1 MTSKSPTSFSG
12 LAALANGAVLSP
24 FTQLRRL
31 LGTTP
36 AGHADPIDLTIGEP
50 REAMPA
56 FVVDKLVEAASS
68 YANYPPIR
76 GTAELCNAISA
87 WSGRRYGAAAALDP
101 EREVLPIN
109 GSREGLFLA
118 ALPAAGRK
126 QVRGKPAILM
136 CNPYYSAYI
145 GGALAADAEPI
156 YLNATEATGHLPDLD
171 ALAADTALLERT
183 VALYLCSPANPQG
196 AVAGAAYIA
205 RALQLARDYDFML
218 FFDECYSEI
227 YTAEP
232 PTGALQ
238 VAAATPERFANL
250 VVFNSLSKRSNLPGL
265 RSGFCA
271 GDQRFIG
278 TFAEIRNMVAP
289 QVPGPT
295 QHASAAVWAD
305 EAHVEANRAAYRAK
319 FDVCDRVLG
328 NAYGYRRPAGGFFL
342 WLDVSK
348 FGGAG
353 EATVTLWQRAGVK
366 VLPGAFLAQAGRD
379 GTNPGA
385 NYLRLALVRD
395 PATVGEALERLVI
408 VLA

>member
-1 MTSKSPTSFSG
+1 MTTPSG

-24 FTQLRRL
+24 FSQLRKL
-31 LGTTP
+31 LGTTE
-36 AGHADPIDLTIGEP
+36 AGHAEPIDLTIGDP
-50 REAMPA
+50 REPMPP
-56 FVVDKLVEAASS
+56 FVAEKLMEAVLGYAS
-68 YANYPPIR
+68 YPPLR
-76 GTAELCNAISA
+76 GTTALREAISGWA
-87 WSGRRYGAAAALDP
+87 ARRFGETAAPDP

-126 QVRGKPAILM
+126 SVAGRPAVLM

-145 GGALAADAEPI
+145 GGALAVDAKPV
-156 YLNATEATGHLPDLD
+156 YLNATAATGHLPDLD
-171 ALAADTALLERT
+171 ALAADKALLERT

-196 AVAGAAYIA
+196 AVASREYIA
-205 RALQLARDYDFML
+205 RALGLARAYDFML
-218 FFDECYSEI
+218 LFDECYSEI
-227 YTAEP
+227 YSDAP
-232 PTGALQ
+232 PPGALE

-271 GDQRFIG
+271 GDARFIE

-289 QVPGPT
+289 LMPGPT
-295 QHASAAVWAD
+295 QHVSAAVWAD
-305 EAHVEANRAAYRAK
+305 DAHVERNRAAYRQK
-319 FDVCDRVLG
+319 YDVCDRLLAG
-328 NAYGYRRPAGGFFL
+328 RYGYQRPAGGFFL

-348 FGGAG
+348 FGGSAQ
-353 EATVTLWQRAGVK
+353 ATVTLWQRAGVK

-385 NYLRLALVRD
+385 DYLRLALVRD
-395 PATVGEALERLVI
+395 AATVGKALERLVV

>member
-1 MTSKSPTSFSG
+1 MPSQSG
-12 LAALANGAVLSP
+12 LAALAEGAIVSP

-31 LGTTP
+31 LDGIQP
-36 AGHADPIDLTIGEP
+36 GHARPIDLTIGEP

-56 FVVDKLVEAASS
+56 FVAAKLIEAIAD
-68 YANYPPIR
+68 YAKYPPIR
-76 GTAELCNAISA
+76 GTEALRSAIAA
-87 WSGRRYGAAAALDP
+87 WAGRRYGAAAAPDAA
-101 EREVLPIN
+101 REVLPLN

-126 QVRGKPAILM
+126 QVAGRPAVLM

-145 GGALAADAEPI
+145 GGALAVDAEPV
-156 YLNATEATGHLPDLD
+156 YLNATAATGHLPDLEAIASD
-171 ALAADTALLERT
+171 KALLERT

-196 AVAGAAYIA
+196 AVASDAYIA
-205 RALQLARDYDFML
+205 RALGLARAHDFML

-227 YTAEP
+227 YAGAP
-232 PTGALQ
+232 PPGALA
-238 VAAATPERFANL
+238 VAAATPERFRNL
-250 VVFNSLSKRSNLPGL
+250 IVFNSLSKRSNLPGL

-271 GDQRFIG
+271 GDARFLE

-295 QHASAAVWAD
+295 QHVSAAVWAD
-305 EAHVEANRAAYRAK
+305 EAHVAANRDAYRAK
-319 FDVCDRVLG
+319 FDICDRVLG
-328 NAYGYRRPAGGFFL
+328 TRYGYRRPAGGFCL

-353 EATVTLWQRAGVK
+353 DAAVTLWKRGGVK

-379 GTNPGA
+379 GINPGT
-385 NYLRLALVRD
+385 NYVRLALVHD
-395 PATVGEALERLVI
+395 ATTIAEALERFV
-408 VLA
+408 VVSA

>member
-1 MTSKSPTSFSG
+1 
-12 LAALANGAVLSP
+12 VLSP

-56 FVVDKLVEAASS
+56 FVVDKLIEAASS

-87 WSGRRYGAAAALDP
+87 WSGRRYGDAAALDP
-101 EREVLPIN
+101 DREVLPIN

-126 QVRGKPAILM
+126 TVRGRPAILM

-145 GGALAADAEPI
+145 GGALAVDAEPVF
-156 YLNATEATGHLPDLD
+156 LNATEATGHLPDLD
-171 ALAADTALLERT
+171 ALAADKPLLERT

-227 YTAEP
+227 YTAAP
-232 PTGALQ
+232 PMGALQ
-238 VAAATPERFANL
+238 VAAATPERFDNL

-319 FDVCDRVLG
+319 FDVCDHVLG
-328 NAYGYRRPAGGFFL
+328 DAYGYRRPAGGFFL
-342 WLDVSK
+342 WLNVSK

-395 PATVGEALERLVI
+395 PATVREALERLVI

>member
-1 MTSKSPTSFSG
+1 MTTPTG
-12 LAALANGAVLSP
+12 LAALVNGAVLSP
-24 FTQLRRL
+24 FTQLRKL
-31 LGTTP
+31 LGTSA
-36 AGHADPIDLTIGEP
+36 AGHPNAIDLTIGEP
-50 REAMPA
+50 REPMPA
-56 FVVDKLVEAASS
+56 FIAEKIIEAVSTYAS
-68 YANYPPIR
+68 YPPIR
-76 GTAELCNAISA
+76 GTVQLRGAISGWA
-87 WSGRRYGAAAALDP
+87 ARRYGAEAALDP

-126 QVRGKPAILM
+126 RVSGRAAILM

-145 GGALAADAEPI
+145 GGALAVDAEPV
-156 YLNATEATGHLPDLD
+156 YLNATAATDFLPDLE
-171 ALAADTALLERT
+171 ALAGDKALLERT
-183 VALYLCSPANPQG
+183 VAFYVCSPANPQG
-196 AVAGAAYIA
+196 AVASREYIA
-205 RALQLARDYDFML
+205 KALALARAYDFML

-227 YTAEP
+227 YSDVP
-232 PTGALQ
+232 PPGALE

-271 GDQRFIG
+271 GDQRFIES
-278 TFAEIRNMVAP
+278 FAELRNMVAP

-295 QHASAAVWAD
+295 QHASVAVWSD
-305 EAHVEANRAAYRAK
+305 EAHVEANRAAYRLK
-319 FDVCDRVLG
+319 YDVCDRVLAG
-328 NAYGYRRPAGGFFL
+328 RYGYRRPPGGFFL

-348 FGGAG
+348 FGGSAQ
-353 EATVTLWQRAGVK
+353 ATVTLWQRAGVK

-395 PATVGEALERLVI
+395 AATVGEALERLVV